1 METCVQGLGGHGRG
15 GQYGWGAWRRQWEGG
30 RQGGEL
36 RAQRRAQLQ
45 EVQKERG
52 LAGEDLDYRSD
63 PCTIHSPVF

>member
-1 METCVQGLGGHGRG
+1 MFRAWGGTAGEDSMGGEPGGGNGR
-15 GQYGWGAWRRQWEGG
+15 EGG

-63 PCTIHSPVF
+63 PCTIHSPVL